1 MYFSL
6 QQYNNRSQVADS
18 RDLANILEPSQ
29 SKMTLDTDTMSMEDL
44 ASVVARENVI
54 GHSQNTFD
62 LLARS
67 PKGYMSNFRLV
78 LAMMQV
84 LYDQGHYRHLQTLIV
99 GLTGSEEWST
109 KENQIATLLKYVTLD
124 STYADASNE
133 FTKARLVQD
142 VQQALHE
149 VEYSVAKLEDVNL
162 TSWSIPGLLLLRLS
176 YPQHKVWERCGV
188 NEDLGVLGGIKLTF
202 LIKYLLDQ
210 GYYWEAEHILP
221 IFFREYKTESNQ
233 TELECIYS
241 AIEVFLSRVDMSD
254 RRQTWAQAAML
265 QTYLEGCIR
274 VTSWASHIGSWK
286 AFWQP
291 KELHL
296 DELISEVRGKYG
308 EETWLSSRS
317 RIRYD
322 LMCIDL
328 KVWNELSRGSSRNYE
343 NSPSKK
349 EALRTLFKLKELAA
363 RNRDN
368 RSQASVQW
376 RLEMLANFADPHVIT
391 GTADLVSVPK
401 HIYELRH
408 GILTRQDHDL
418 QRHWLV
424 RSQGTIHK
432 LDYWRLE
439 NDYESILENHRST
452 VVLLGRSGT
461 GKSTL
466 FRTMTGKYAAIP
478 EAVPYASDL
487 REEACMTQN
496 GSVLRIVD
504 TPGLGD
510 QDEENFEIWKQI
522 CETLRRETKSK
533 QKGSYVVYLIDVS
546 SNEMNKA
553 DLKHMQALKL
563 LVGDENW
570 SKVSIVFTRGTTS
583 GEDDLDWRKKIETD
597 LMEKYKR
604 LIFGE
609 TKKDN
614 ADIVL
619 LNLDYTDKEVLKSET
634 EKMPGIDSGESTV
647 GAKTTEDARAMSPSS
662 YKDHQNRAATPPP
675 SYDDNKNGTVTKLP
689 PPHEQPESNKAS
701 VPPPSYESLQNSAV
715 AIPKRH
721 IYRPANFDQVDR
733 LISRVLAQQ
742 SSDPFMSQ
750 HEMGVENWTFES
762 TKIGRY
768 LKLLRPW
775 EPSYASQQTSVYSF

>member
-1 MYFSL
+1 
-6 QQYNNRSQVADS
+6 
-18 RDLANILEPSQ
+18 
-29 SKMTLDTDTMSMEDL
+29 
-44 ASVVARENVI
+44 
-54 GHSQNTFD
+54 
-62 LLARS
+62 
-67 PKGYMSNFRLV
+67 
-78 LAMMQV
+78 
-84 LYDQGHYRHLQTLIV
+84 
-99 GLTGSEEWST
+99 
-109 KENQIATLLKYVTLD
+109 
-124 STYADASNE
+124 
-133 FTKARLVQD
+133 
-142 VQQALHE
+142 
-149 VEYSVAKLEDVNL
+149 
-162 TSWSIPGLLLLRLS
+162 
-176 YPQHKVWERCGV
+176 
-188 NEDLGVLGGIKLTF
+188 
-202 LIKYLLDQ
+202 
-210 GYYWEAEHILP
+210 
-221 IFFREYKTESNQ
+221 
-233 TELECIYS
+233 
-241 AIEVFLSRVDMSD
+241 
-254 RRQTWAQAAML
+254 
-265 QTYLEGCIR
+265 
-274 VTSWASHIGSWK
+274 
-286 AFWQP
+286 
-291 KELHL
+291 
-296 DELISEVRGKYG
+296 
-308 EETWLSSRS
+308 
-317 RIRYD
+317 
-322 LMCIDL
+322 
-328 KVWNELSRGSSRNYE
+328 
-343 NSPSKK
+343 
-349 EALRTLFKLKELAA
+349 
-363 RNRDN
+363 
-368 RSQASVQW
+368 
-376 RLEMLANFADPHVIT
+376 
-391 GTADLVSVPK
+391 
-401 HIYELRH
+401 
-408 GILTRQDHDL
+408 
-418 QRHWLV
+418 
-424 RSQGTIHK
+424 
-432 LDYWRLE
+432 
-439 NDYESILENHRST
+439 
-452 VVLLGRSGT
+452 
-461 GKSTL
+461 
-466 FRTMTGKYAAIP
+466 MTGKYAAIP